1 MLIVTPFQIANKTD
15 SIISETWNCCGCLN
29 LVKMVGWNIKKAKTA
44 NVMIKKRNISFT
56 MMNSYLITRYFSLA
70 NEALTVSFQN
80 GMQKYKP
87 YAKDLQKNE

>member
-1 MLIVTPFQIANKTD
+1 
-15 SIISETWNCCGCLN
+15 
-29 LVKMVGWNIKKAKTA
+29 
-44 NVMIKKRNISFT
+44 MIKKRNISFT

-87 YAKDLQKNE
+87 YAKGLQKNE

>member
-1 MLIVTPFQIANKTD
+1 
-15 SIISETWNCCGCLN
+15 
-29 LVKMVGWNIKKAKTA
+29 MVGWNIKKTKTA

-87 YAKDLQKNE
+87 YAKALQKNE